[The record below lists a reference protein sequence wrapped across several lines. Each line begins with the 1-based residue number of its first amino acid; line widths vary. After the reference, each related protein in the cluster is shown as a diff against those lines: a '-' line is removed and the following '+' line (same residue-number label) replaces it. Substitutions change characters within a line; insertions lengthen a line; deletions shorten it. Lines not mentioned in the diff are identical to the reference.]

1 MYIVCD
7 MEYTV
12 PESRSVEAVGKV
24 LKTLSHQILLG
35 AKGDSLD
42 IRASDD
48 STVEIIIY
56 AVKGKCTLG
65 EVIERVNEYLSL
77 IFNTLEKSYS
87 GCAVLSSYIY
97 PENETQPYLIC

>member
-7 MEYTV
+7 MEFSV

-48 STVEIIIY
+48 STIEILIY
-56 AVKGKCTLG
+56 ALKGTCTLG
-65 EVIERVNEYLSL
+65 EVIERVNEYVGL
-77 IFNTLEKSYS
+77 ISSTLEKSYS
-87 GCAVLSSYIY
+87 DCAVLSSYIY
-97 PENETQPYLIC
+97 PEDETQPYLIC